1 MCFAIP
7 GKVVE
12 VKNDE
17 VVVDYETE
25 KRTAKTLFPVEVGDY
40 VYVSGKIVIEKIPE
54 QQALEA
60 IKAFKEK

>member
-12 VKNDE
+12 VEEEK

-25 KRTAKTLFPVEVGDY
+25 KRTAKTLFPVNVGDY
-40 VYVSGKIVIEKIPE
+40 VYVSGKIVIEKLPK